1 MMVRA
6 EAERIREIGWQH
18 GKKSSQTVF
27 TVFFVFPEV
36 KNENFTDP
44 VRFPMAAEREET
56 GLNRFPFGVAEREE
70 VGLNR
75 FPFGARSA
83 KGRVPAER
91 NKKNKNRKRKEK
103 KIC

>member
-56 GLNRFPFGVAEREE
+56 GLI
-70 VGLNR
+70 R

-91 NKKNKNRKRKEK
+91 NKKIKIGKERRKKYVEQSE
-103 KIC
+103 

>member
-44 VRFPMAAEREET
+44 VRFPMAAEREEV

-70 VGLNR
+70 VGLIR

-91 NKKNKNRKRKEK
+91 NKK
-103 KIC
+103 